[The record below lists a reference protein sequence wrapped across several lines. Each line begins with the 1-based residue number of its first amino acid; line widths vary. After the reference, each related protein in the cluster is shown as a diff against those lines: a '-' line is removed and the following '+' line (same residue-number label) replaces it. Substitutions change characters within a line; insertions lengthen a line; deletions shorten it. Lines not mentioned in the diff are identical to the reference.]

1 MESTQS
7 VHRVL
12 KALKNVL
19 RVTLSLYKLSLT
31 LIIKKLKMPKSTQFG
46 PKNTVDQ
53 IDGTGP
59 IISITR
65 GPREAGLAPLSLS
78 SARTPGRT
86 GSVSTYS
93 NF

>member
-1 MESTQS
+1 MHAQPPACLESTQS

-46 PKNTVDQ
+46 PENTVV
-53 IDGTGP
+53 GMGELMRVSP
-59 IISITR
+59 M
-65 GPREAGLAPLSLS
+65 PHYVWEAG
-78 SARTPGRT
+78 RTISRAGV
-86 GSVSTYS
+86 GGADSGGY
-93 NF
+93 

>member
-1 MESTQS
+1 MHAQPPACLESTQS

-46 PKNTVDQ
+46 PENTVVGKQ
-53 IDGTGP
+53 CTFPVLIYLETKRNKEY
-59 IISITR
+59 I
-65 GPREAGLAPLSLS
+65 LS
-78 SARTPGRT
+78 G
-86 GSVSTYS
+86 
-93 NF
+93 

>member
-1 MESTQS
+1 MHAQPPACLESTQS

-46 PKNTVDQ
+46 PKNTVIYGLYYFDNDEKIDNEQ
-53 IDGTGP
+53 IEVEDTNNYYGT
-59 IISITR
+59 
-65 GPREAGLAPLSLS
+65 
-78 SARTPGRT
+78 
-86 GSVSTYS
+86 
-93 NF
+93 

>member
-1 MESTQS
+1 MHAQPPACLESTQS

-46 PKNTVDQ
+46 PENTVGDHGDHGDHGVHGDHGDHDDHDDQ
-53 IDGTGP
+53 GDHDYHT
-59 IISITR
+59 
-65 GPREAGLAPLSLS
+65 
-78 SARTPGRT
+78 
-86 GSVSTYS
+86 
-93 NF
+93 

>member
-1 MESTQS
+1 MHAQPQACLESTQS

-46 PKNTVDQ
+46 PKNTVTVASVLER
-53 IDGTGP
+53 DG
-59 IISITR
+59 R
-65 GPREAGLAPLSLS
+65 LAE
-78 SARTPGRT
+78 
-86 GSVSTYS
+86 VD
-93 NF
+93 

>member
-1 MESTQS
+1 MHAQPPACLESTQS

-46 PKNTVDQ
+46 PENTVYY
-53 IDGTGP
+53 
-59 IISITR
+59 
-65 GPREAGLAPLSLS
+65 PRVQWPTPVLS
-78 SARTPGRT
+78 
-86 GSVSTYS
+86 
-93 NF
+93 